1 MRDVSR
7 RLLVWGLGGTVLL
20 PVLLAVIFGLGGLL
34 ASLDDRSGAA
44 VCRGIALA
52 VGAMWVVSL
61 AATVLA
67 TAVVT
72 LESLGEP
79 RSRAAEPEFA
89 AAESSRIDP
98 RPGVSRS
105 EPS

>member
-20 PVLLAVIFGLGGLL
+20 PVLLAVIVGLGGLL
-34 ASLDDRSGAA
+34 ASLEDRSGAA

-67 TAVVT
+67 TAIVT
-72 LESLGEP
+72 LESLGE
-79 RSRAAEPEFA
+79 SRGRVSELEPAAAEPG
-89 AAESSRIDP
+89 RGDP
-98 RPGVSRS
+98 RPGVPRS
-105 EPS
+105 EPF